1 MQVTPARASIKH
13 KIIQVSKLSC
23 LVENNMIIIAILSR
37 LSLVLSLY
45 KVVCIKENHKLKIWF
60 IIAENSEIKIL
71 KTRYDLWMLARATQ
85 PSDVVGLYAV

>member
-37 LSLVLSLY
+37 LSLALSLY
-45 KVVCIKENHKLKIWF
+45 KVVYMHQRKPQTENMIYH
-60 IIAENSEIKIL
+60 S
-71 KTRYDLWMLARATQ
+71 
-85 PSDVVGLYAV
+85 